1 MTENVQITIHL
12 CSFYM
17 LERLYSRLFKPSF
30 SSTWMRTYKCTSWAS
45 KNRGTRD
52 WIANIHW
59 VIEKTRAFQK
69 SINFCFSDYTK
80 AFVWITTNSRK
91 ILKRREFQITLP
103 VSWETG
109 MWIKKQQLEQDT
121 EQWTG
126 SKLGKECD
134 KAVYCHHD
142 YLTYM
147 QSTAWETLGW
157 RKDKLESRLQGE
169 IGITSD
175 MQMTPP
181 LWQKVKN

>member
-69 SINFCFSDYTK
+69 SINFCFSDYTN

-147 QSTAWETLGW
+147 QSTSCKMPGW
-157 RKDKLESRLQGE
+157 MIHSLESRLLGK
-169 IGITSD
+169 ISTTSY
-175 MQMTPP
+175 M
-181 LWQKVKN
+181 